1 MFEYCVEELELK
13 KVSGLRMSQF
23 DYAELLNQHLSA
35 MCDKVNEKVAKE
47 MRLADLKRRKRVAE
61 LRKMTLQLNDND
73 LAIFLNMVSERA
85 SEREKRV
92 ASSE

>member
-47 MRLADLKRRKRVAE
+47 MRLADLKRRKRVTNLE
-61 LRKMTLQLNDND
+61 VLEIYSML
-73 LAIFLNMVSERA
+73 
-85 SEREKRV
+85 
-92 ASSE
+92 